1 MHYKFVLPPLPYDYS
16 ALEPYIDTRTM
27 RIHHDKHFGKY
38 VDNLNSAIKN
48 YPQLWKWTLEELIT
62 NSFRLPVCIR
72 QEVHNN
78 AGGVYNHNFF
88 FSRLQNNG
96 GAKLNGDSPLM
107 KAINRCF
114 GSFDAFKDV
123 FKKASLDV
131 FGSGYCWLVRPNNS
145 RIVKI
150 MTTANQDTPL
160 THPVTPLICIDVW
173 EHAYYLKHQN
183 DRAGYIDDFLNLV
196 NWQIA
201 GFDFESENQRI
212 RRR

>member
-1 MHYKFVLPPLPYDYS
+1 
-16 ALEPYIDTRTM
+16 M

-38 VDNLNSAIKN
+38 VDNLNSTLKN
-48 YPQLWKWTLEELIT
+48 YPQLWKWSLEELIT

-72 QEVHNN
+72 QDIHNN

-96 GAKLNGDSPLM
+96 AKLSVDSALM
-107 KAINRCF
+107 TAINKCF
-114 GSFDAFKDV
+114 GSFDAFKDT
-123 FKKASLDV
+123 FKKASLAV
-131 FGSGYCWLVRPNNS
+131 FGSGYCWLVRPHNS
-145 RIVKI
+145 KLVKI
-150 MTTANQDTPL
+150 MTTANQDTLL

-196 NWQIA
+196 DWKLA
-201 GFDFESENQRI
+201 EFDFESESPRV

>member
-1 MHYKFVLPPLPYDYS
+1 MHYRFVLPPLPYDYS

-38 VDNLNSAIKN
+38 VDNLNAAIKN
-48 YPQLWKWTLEELIT
+48 YPQLWKWSLEELIT
-62 NSFRLPVCIR
+62 NCYRLPVSIR
-72 QEVHNN
+72 QAVHNN
-78 AGGVYNHNFF
+78 AGGVYNHSFF
-88 FSRLQNNG
+88 FSHMQNG
-96 GAKLNGDSPLM
+96 GPKLAADSPLAI
-107 KAINRCF
+107 AINKCY

-123 FKKASLDV
+123 FKQASLAV
-131 FGSGYCWLVRPNNS
+131 FGSGYCWLVRPHNS
-145 RIVKI
+145 RLVKI

-160 THPVTPLICIDVW
+160 THHVTPIICIDVW

-196 NWQIA
+196 NWQA
-201 GFDFESENQRI
+201 AEFAFEKEDMRV